1 MKAKDRI
8 GMVWQVDGS
17 MDRTQVLQFYID
29 INSVY
34 GMHGIILLPFA
45 DNDFDA

>member
-8 GMVWQVDGS
+8 GMVWQADGS
-17 MDRTQVLQFYID
+17 MDRTQVFAIY

-34 GMHGIILLPFA
+34 GMHGIMLLPFA